1 MSQSL
6 GKRFW
11 SKVRIGT
18 LDNCWEWQA
27 GDDGSGYGLFHFQG
41 KQRRAHRVSWMLWH
55 GKVPNGMFVCHHC
68 DNPSCVNPRHLFL
81 GTAADNSIDKMRK
94 GRHKSPW
101 PCRFNSSQIAEIRKT
116 YTEKQVT
123 QEQLAQKYS
132 VSVSTI
138 NRIVRGKG
146 YAWVG
151 DFTKGKQ
158 LRLPGQ
164 LARRKLT
171 SSQVVELRQVY
182 ATEQVHQKELAKRY
196 NVSPTTI
203 GEIIRGEKYAE
214 VDGPITYKGKG
225 NYSPRP
231 LPGLTLEMQAALE
244 LE

>member
-11 SKVRIGT
+11 SKVRIDT

-41 KQRRAHRVSWMLWH
+41 KQHRAHRISWMLWH
-55 GKVPNGMFVCHHC
+55 GKFPNEMFVCHHC
-68 DNPSCVNPRHLFL
+68 DNPGCVNPRYLFL

-101 PCRFNSSQIAEIRKT
+101 PCRFDSLQIAEIREA

-138 NRIVRGKG
+138 NRIVRDKG
-146 YAWVG
+146 YTWIDG
-151 DFTKGKQ
+151 FIKGEQPQ
-158 LRLPGQ
+158 LLGQ

-171 SSQVVELRQVY
+171 SSQVIELRQAY
-182 ATEQVHQKELAKRY
+182 AAEQAYQKELAKRY

-203 GEIIRGEKYAE
+203 DEIIRGEKYAE
-214 VDGPITYKGKG
+214 VGGPIVRRGSG
-225 NYSPRP
+225 NYGRR
-231 LPGLTLEMQAALE
+231 
-244 LE
+244 